1 MPQFD
6 PTHFPSQIFWLVVT
20 FVALYLIVSK
30 FAIPRVGEIL
40 EQRARLIQDDLD
52 RAQHLKAETDAA
64 IAAYEKA
71 MADAR
76 GQARDVMLAAT
87 NELKAIGDQKTAAV
101 SAEVS
106 KQIADAE
113 GRIAKAKQD
122 ALGQIKT
129 IAADTAR
136 EAVNRLAG
144 LTLDAGKVEG
154 AVANALKDSR

>member
-20 FVALYLIVSK
+20 FVALYLILSK

-52 RAQHLKAETDAA
+52 RAQHLKADTDAA

-76 GQARDVMLAAT
+76 GQARDVMTAAA
-87 NELKAIGDQKTAAV
+87 NELKAVGDQKTAAIG
-101 SAEVS
+101 AEVN

-113 GRIAKAKQD
+113 TRIAKAKQD

-136 EAVNRLAG
+136 EAVSRLAG
-144 LTLDAGKVEG
+144 LTLDAAKVDG
-154 AVANALKDSR
+154 AVATALKESR